1 MHPLFCKHCH
11 LHISAVWVII
21 ISYTYLMRISAEKE
35 THMANT
41 KSMGRDLTA
50 GSVPKVLLAFA
61 APLFLSNFLQAVYSM
76 VDMVVV
82 GKYVGTNGLSAVS
95 IGSEMLHFLTFLA
108 MGFANAGQVII
119 AQYTGAGQKDKIKR
133 LIGTMFT
140 FLAICA
146 VVMTVA
152 AMFLCENIMDWLNTP
167 DLARDGARS
176 YIMTCAVG
184 LLFIYGYNMVSAVLR
199 GMGDSKHP
207 FMFIGIAAVLNLV
220 LDLLFVGVFKMGAF
234 GAALATVMGQGVSF
248 VCSLVLLYRKRE
260 HFGFDFRLKSFG
272 IHRDTF
278 GALLGLGVP
287 MAIQSAAINVSMLFV
302 NSWINACGVE
312 VSAVTGVGAKFSTVS
327 NIFGQ
332 AFNAAG
338 AAMVGQALGA
348 NKYDRVPKIILCV
361 FLVNFAVTVVLSSV
375 ILLFPA
381 QVFGIFIKKEE
392 VQTMA
397 IAMEYI
403 PIAVIA
409 FTSMAFR
416 SCMFCL
422 ISGSGNSKLNFA
434 VALLDGI
441 IGRIG
446 MSFLFGNVIG
456 MGYFGFWM
464 GGELAGFVPFLIGGT
479 YFLSGRWK
487 RRSALV
493 ADAD

>member
-1 MHPLFCKHCH
+1 
-11 LHISAVWVII
+11 
-21 ISYTYLMRISAEKE
+21 
-35 THMANT
+35 MANT
-41 KSMGRDLTA
+41 KSMGRDLNV
-50 GSVPKVLLAFA
+50 GSVPKVLIAFA

-82 GKYVGTNGLSAVS
+82 GKYVGTNGLSSVS
-95 IGSEMLHFLTFLA
+95 IGSEVLHFLTFIA

-119 AQYTGAGQKDKIKR
+119 AQYTGAGQRDKIRR

-146 VVMTVA
+146 IVMTVA
-152 AMFLCENIMDWLNTP
+152 ALFLCENIMDWLNTP

-207 FMFIGIAAVLNLV
+207 FLFIGIAAVINLV
-220 LDLLFVGVFKMGAF
+220 LDLLFVGVFDMKAF

-260 HFGFDFRLKSFG
+260 HFGFDFKLKSFG
-272 IHRDTF
+272 IHKDTF
-278 GALLGLGVP
+278 GALLGLGIP
-287 MAIQSAAINVSMLFV
+287 MAIQSAAVNVSMLFV
-302 NSWINACGVE
+302 NSWVNACGLE
-312 VSAVTGVGAKFSTVS
+312 VSAVTGVGAKFSSVS

-348 NKYDRVPKIILCV
+348 QKYERVPKIILCV
-361 FLVNFAVTVVLSSV
+361 FLVNGAVALVLASA
-375 ILLFPA
+375 ILLFPT
-381 QVFGIFIKKEE
+381 QVFGIFIKAEE
-392 VQTMA
+392 TLTMS

-403 PIAVIA
+403 PIAMLS
-409 FTSMAFR
+409 FTSMVFR

-434 VALLDGI
+434 VAILDGI
-441 IGRIG
+441 VARIG
-446 MSFLFGNVIG
+446 ISYLLGNVLE
-456 MGYFGFWM
+456 MSYFGFWM

-487 RRSALV
+487 KRSAIL
-493 ADAD
+493 AEGN